1 MLAKKIGEQD
11 YKDFIKKT
19 NLLDTPEF
27 ELEELGTPLN
37 FKWNK
42 CKLETISYGHG
53 IAVTPLTS
61 TATYAALTNGGKLIK
76 PTLIKKKNIKKIK
89 K

>member
-1 MLAKKIGEQD
+1 M
-11 YKDFIKKT
+11 
-19 NLLDTPEF
+19 

-53 IAVTPLTS
+53 IAITPLQA
-61 TATYAALTNGGKLIK
+61 TATYAALTNGGYLIK
-76 PTLIKKKNIKKIK
+76 PTIIKKENFVKKK